1 MDTTQW
7 IASATGL
14 GLGATFF
21 MDLVALLRR
30 RLFNVPSLDYRFV
43 GRWLGHMPSGRFRHA
58 SISRAQPV
66 RHERLTGWLFHYL
79 TGVAFAAV
87 LLAGAGER
95 RRALALSANAG
106 AGTAGGRTQC
116 CSTVADHAAGAG
128 DGGCRLK
135 HAASTTGATQ
145 EPGHAPLVRHWIVC
159 NGLAMG
165 SVTGDSP
172 QLIQP
177 RGVTLAHQI
186 PAHAPVRMG
195 RYACR
200 TQCSPAPAVV
210 DLVQHGHHP

>member
-43 GRWLGHMPSGRFRHA
+43 GRWLGHMPSGRFRHD

-95 RRALALSANAG
+95 WLYQPTLVPALLVGVLSVAAPWLIMQPALG
-106 AGTAGGRTQC
+106 
-116 CSTVADHAAGAG
+116 
-128 DGGCRLK
+128 K
-135 HAASTTGATQ
+135 HAAPTTGATQ